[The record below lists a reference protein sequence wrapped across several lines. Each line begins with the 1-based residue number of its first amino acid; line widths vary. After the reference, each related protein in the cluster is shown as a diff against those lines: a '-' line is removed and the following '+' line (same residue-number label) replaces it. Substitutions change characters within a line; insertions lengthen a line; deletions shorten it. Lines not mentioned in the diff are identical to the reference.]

1 MIWLTWRQH
10 RLEVLIAGGV
20 VLAVASALVF
30 AGARSNDLVDPLRAC
45 QFIVVPS
52 PGAEQCARAVQ
63 DFREALGWAPLLPI
77 ALILLPALAGS
88 YLPAPMLAREYE
100 HGTTKLAWAQGV
112 TRTRWLVTKSA
123 LYAVVF
129 ALAALLLGALAR
141 FAQPAWTTGMEPP
154 PFVRGPSPFVFFEW
168 QWPLLLGSALFA
180 VGLGLA
186 SAALTRRILAS
197 MFITVILFG
206 ATRLLIASELRPD
219 YLPPIVVSS
228 YEVVPQDAWRLESAA
243 LDSTGRIVP
252 TERMRELSSEYSGDP
267 SLRRGPYEAYLT
279 AKGITFRHY
288 YQPADRFWLFQ
299 VMEGTLFA
307 SLGVGLFVLALWL
320 VRRRPA

>member
-10 RLEVLIAGGV
+10 RLEALIAG
-20 VLAVASALVF
+20 AVVF
-30 AGARSNDLVDPLRAC
+30 ALASILIIAGLRA
-45 QFIVVPS
+45 S
-52 PGAEQCARAVQ
+52 PLLDLLDACHRSLSLSPEVAQRCDQAVLEY
-63 DFREALGWAPLLPI
+63 REALGWAPLLPV

-100 HGTTKLAWAQGV
+100 RGTTKLAWAQGI
-112 TRTRWLVTKSA
+112 TRTRWLVTKSV
-123 LYAVVF
+123 LYATAFV
-129 ALAALLLGALAR
+129 LAALLLGALAP
-141 FAQPAWTTGMEPP
+141 FAQPAWTTGGVSM
-154 PFVRGPSPFVFFEW
+154 FGRGPSPFFLFEW

-186 SAALTRRILAS
+186 SAAVTRRILAS

-206 ATRLLIASELRPD
+206 AARLLVAIEVRPN
-219 YLPPIVVSS
+219 YLPPLVVTSS
-228 YEVVPQDAWRLESAA
+228 SAVPQDAWRLESAA
-243 LDSTGRIVP
+243 LDSTGRIVAP
-252 TERMRELSSEYSGDP
+252 ERMRELPSEYFGDP
-267 SLRRGPYEAYLT
+267 SLRRGSYEDYLT
-279 AKGITFRHY
+279 TKGITFRNY

-299 VMEGTLFA
+299 VIEGTLFA